1 MVKYKENLP
10 WSTVVMGASDY
21 IDYINLRSKDSI
33 LDLSDR
39 NFTCEVSVD
48 GKVL

>member
-10 WSTVVMGASDY
+10 WYTVGMSAS
-21 IDYINLRSKDSI
+21 DYINLRSKGSI
-33 LDLSDR
+33 LDLNDR

>member
-10 WSTVVMGASDY
+10 WSTLVMGASH
-21 IDYINLRSKDSI
+21 YINLRSKGSI
-33 LDLSDR
+33 LDLNDR